1 MFLERFF
8 FCNLWSVVLICLMLG
23 LKWLLRNRLS
33 MRFHYVS
40 WYILLLSMLL
50 SFLPAEVW
58 EGVVPGKP
66 ISQQTFAIAG
76 AGAKTAANV
85 PLSNEWIHD
94 TTELMYSAD
103 NNQAIFIV
111 LTIWLI
117 GALMLLSVY
126 WCGSHRLR
134 MIRRYA
140 LPSSP
145 QNQLIFERCC
155 AALHLNKCTVL
166 RQSRSI
172 TSPISFGVKT
182 AFVVLPTDK
191 VDSLSESQ
199 LEHIILHE
207 LTHIRH
213 GDLIS
218 NYLIC
223 FIQALFWFNPFVWIA
238 FRQMRRDREAYCDWD
253 VLNGLDTEADRINY
267 GQTVLHFAAMCH
279 TRFDTANGL
288 CQSKSQIK
296 YRLEHIVGFQYET
309 AWKKVA
315 GRCFVCLL
323 VLATLFQIPALA
335 YCSDFSEDYY
345 NLPESLSI
353 TQADWSEEFQGA
365 DGCGIIYDLNANQYT
380 AYHQDEITRRM
391 PPCSTYKIY
400 SLLNALEQ
408 GVITPEENTLLW
420 DGTTYDYAAWN
431 HDQNIDTA
439 MKSSVNWYFER
450 LDDMVGFQQTKA
462 FFQEIGFGSGNP
474 SNDPGSL
481 WNGTGIKISA
491 FEQVELLVKLYRND
505 FNFAEE
511 NITAVKN
518 AMEITSNDTSRLYG
532 KTGTGCAD
540 DQNIAGW
547 FIGFVETNDN
557 TYFFAFYL
565 NSNNGADGEAAY
577 HTALSVLESWGI
589 Q

>member
-1 MFLERFF
+1 M
-8 FCNLWSVVLICLMLG
+8 
-23 LKWLLRNRLS
+23 
-33 MRFHYVS
+33 
-40 WYILLLSMLL
+40 
-50 SFLPAEVW
+50 
-58 EGVVPGKP
+58 
-66 ISQQTFAIAG
+66 
-76 AGAKTAANV
+76 
-85 PLSNEWIHD
+85 
-94 TTELMYSAD
+94 
-103 NNQAIFIV
+103 
-111 LTIWLI
+111 
-117 GALMLLSVY
+117 
-126 WCGSHRLR
+126 
-134 MIRRYA
+134 
-140 LPSSP
+140 
-145 QNQLIFERCC
+145 
-155 AALHLNKCTVL
+155 
-166 RQSRSI
+166 
-172 TSPISFGVKT
+172 
-182 AFVVLPTDK
+182 PTDK
-191 VDSLSESQ
+191 VDSLSENQ

-218 NYLIC
+218 NYFIC
-223 FIQALFWFNPFVWIA
+223 FIQAMFWFNPFVWIA

-323 VLATLFQIPALA
+323 VLATSFQIPALA

-565 NSNNGADGEAAY
+565 NSSNGVDGEAAY
-577 HTALSVLESWGI
+577 YASSGEVGDGFQIYRIDLKDFSTRLYFSTGSDNMATFWGLLDHEPTVDELLADVGSITSFVVDGNYIYYLQGGRLYKVFRWTGWETVVVPNVEGMRSLEYMSVT
-589 Q
+589 